1 MMLYSISPK
10 LRSKSG
16 PSAKSR
22 PLHFPGE
29 NCAVSKEH
37 SSEVVLTVKPL
48 PGEDVMEIFT
58 RLAMALKEMDA
69 RIVHLTVFGSVSA
82 SAAGTEVMRRVFG
95 KTPWPVTW
103 VEGAAC
109 QDNPIAGLQ
118 AFALTGCEVNPIELD
133 GRIVGSVFES
143 DAARHC
149 VLGGLVPTQTSSLR
163 GEQAKLTLDILQKAL
178 AQAGFSLADT
188 VRTWFF
194 LDDIL
199 SWYDEFNRARTQI
212 YSGVKF
218 HSGSLPVSTGVGA
231 RNSSGTALAMSAWAV
246 QSPDGSASAVEVAS
260 PLQCPA
266 PAYGSAFSR
275 AMEISS
281 ASGRRLFIS
290 GTASIATGGQTLWKG
305 DAEQQIALTMEVVEA
320 ILHSRGFNFSDVTRA
335 TAYFKNR
342 GDVRVFAEWCVTRGL
357 KSLPAVAAQCD
368 VCRDDLLF
376 ELEADAWRIQ
386 S

>member
-1 MMLYSISPK
+1 MLFSISPK
-10 LRSKSG
+10 PRYKAGS
-16 PSAKSR
+16 SAKSQSL
-22 PLHFPGE
+22 PFSNE
-29 NCAVSKEH
+29 NGVVRAER
-37 SSEVVLTVKPL
+37 SSEVSLTLTPL
-48 PGEDVMEIFT
+48 PGEGLMEIFT
-58 RLAMALKEMDA
+58 RLSGALDERDA
-69 RIVHLTVFGSVSA
+69 TILHLTVFGSVNA
-82 SAAGTEVMRRVFG
+82 SAAGTEAMRRIFG

-109 QDNPIAGLQ
+109 DDNPIAGLQ
-118 AFALTGCEVNPIELD
+118 VFALAGGEVNPIELD

-143 DAARHC
+143 GAARHC
-149 VLGGLVPTQTSSLR
+149 VLGGLVPTKTSSPR
-163 GEQAKLTLDILQKAL
+163 AEQAKLTLDLLQKAL

-218 HSGSLPVSTGVGA
+218 HSGSLPASTGVGA
-231 RNSSGTALAMSAWAV
+231 RNSSGTALALSAWAV

-266 PAYGSAFSR
+266 PAYGSSFSR
-275 AMEISS
+275 AMEITS

-305 DAEQQIALTMEVVEA
+305 DAGKQIALTMKVVEA
-320 ILHSRGFNFSDVTRA
+320 ILHARGFNFSDVTRA
-335 TAYFKNR
+335 TAYFNNR
-342 GDVRVFAEWCVTRGL
+342 ADVRVFAEWCVARGL
-357 KSLPAVAAQCD
+357 DSLPAVAAQCD

-376 ELEADAWRIQ
+376 ELEADAWRTQ
-386 S
+386 R